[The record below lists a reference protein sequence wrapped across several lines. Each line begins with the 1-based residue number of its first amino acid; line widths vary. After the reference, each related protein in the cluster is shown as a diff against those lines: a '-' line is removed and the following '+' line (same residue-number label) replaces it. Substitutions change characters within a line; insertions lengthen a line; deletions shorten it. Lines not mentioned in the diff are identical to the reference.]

1 MFCKSIVS
9 EMNVELK
16 QIVKLAQPI
25 EIELEKLQSEKLKSK
40 KKTSIA
46 IFKE

>member
-1 MFCKSIVS
+1 
-9 EMNVELK
+9 MNVELK